1 MISFTKPLP
10 RHVIS
15 YEADFEG
22 LQKINLTRR
31 NDFTLVGFNPSK
43 FTMCTISLSSI
54 LTTALRV
61 QRQFFSWHFVRK
73 AKKPI
78 KSKRRF
84 YLGKL

>member
-1 MISFTKPLP
+1 MRLILKVFKKLTLLEKTISPWLVLIQVSLLCVRFL
-10 RHVIS
+10 
-15 YEADFEG
+15 
-22 LQKINLTRR
+22 
-31 NDFTLVGFNPSK
+31 LVG
-43 FTMCTISLSSI
+43 I